1 LSRVAVIGLGAMG
14 SRVARRLLD
23 AGNELVIWNRTAEKA
38 SELVEAGA
46 RLADT
51 PAAAARDAEAVITM
65 VTDPAALREI
75 TEGPDG
81 VLAGVDASATMIE
94 MSTVGPDAVERLA
107 SALPDG
113 VGLLD
118 APVLGSRAEAESGSL
133 HVFVG
138 GPTELFGRWHPLLS
152 QLGSPLHVGPL
163 GSGARAKLVANSTL
177 FGTIGVLGEALALA
191 DALGLSRDAA
201 FDVLS
206 RTALGEQAKRR
217 REALEAGDY
226 PPRFAL
232 SLAHKD
238 AELVSAAAR
247 ASDIELRLAEAARS
261 WLADADAA
269 SWGERDYAAVLA
281 WILESAGLDV
291 PDEKQDERD
300 QQDDEQPVADGEATD
315 QSKDDQ

>member
-1 LSRVAVIGLGAMG
+1 MSHVAVIGLGAMG
-14 SRVARRLLD
+14 SRIAGRLLD
-23 AGNELVIWNRTAEKA
+23 AGHELVVWNRTPEKA
-38 SELVEAGA
+38 TELVARGA
-46 RLADT
+46 TLAEN

-65 VTDPAALREI
+65 VTDPDALREI
-75 TEGPDG
+75 TERPDG
-81 VLAGVDASATMIE
+81 VLTGVGGSATMIE

-118 APVLGSRAEAESGSL
+118 APVLGSRSEAESGSL

-138 GPTELFGRWHPLLS
+138 GSDALYERWQPLLS

-163 GSGARAKLVANSTL
+163 GSGAVAKLVANSTL
-177 FGTIGVLGEALALA
+177 VGTIGVLGEALALA

-217 REALEAGDY
+217 REGIEAGDY
-226 PPRFAL
+226 PPRFTL

-238 AELVSAAAR
+238 AELVAAAVR
-247 ASDIELRLAEAARS
+247 AAGIKLRLAESARA

-269 SWGERDYAAVLA
+269 SWGDRDSAAVLA
-281 WILESAGLDV
+281 WIVENAGLDV
-291 PDEKQDERD
+291 PDEQQDERD
-300 QQDDEQPVADGEATD
+300 QQDHEQPVADGEATD
-315 QSKDDQ
+315 QGKDDQ